1 MIPNP
6 ETLKSCLFFRGKTT
20 DEIKALLARIAYQ
33 TRSWRKND
41 LIVTEGEPANRV
53 GVVLEGQVEVQKIH
67 PTGRSM
73 TLASLKPGQTFG
85 EAVLFSAAGVFPAT
99 VIAGDACSVM
109 FIGKEQLMRL
119 FAEDP
124 DILSRYMENM
134 SERLVLL
141 NRKIEVL
148 SLGTLRQRIAYDLL
162 KLAREKQSLTISL
175 PYSKR
180 IWAEHLNAARP
191 SLSRELGLMRE
202 KGLIAFDGNSF
213 TLTDRQGLEELLLE
227 D

>member
-6 ETLKSCLFFRGKTT
+6 ETLKSCLFFRGKTSE
-20 DEIKALLARIAYQ
+20 DIKALIERMAYQ

-41 LIVTEGEPANRV
+41 LVVTEGEPANRV
-53 GVVLEGQVEVQKIH
+53 GIVLEGQVEVQKIH
-67 PTGRSM
+67 PTGKSM
-73 TLASLKPGQTFG
+73 TLARLGPGQTFG
-85 EAVLFSAAGVFPAT
+85 EAVLFSLAGVFPAT
-99 VIAGDACSVM
+99 VIASDACTVM
-109 FIGKEQLMRL
+109 FIGKEQLLRL
-119 FAEDP
+119 FAEDTE
-124 DILSRYMENM
+124 ILTRYMENM

-162 KLAREKQSLTISL
+162 KLAREKRSSEFTL
-175 PYSKR
+175 PYNKR

-202 KGLIAFDGNSF
+202 RGLISFDGNAF
-213 TLTDRQGLEELLLE
+213 TLIDKQGLEELLLE